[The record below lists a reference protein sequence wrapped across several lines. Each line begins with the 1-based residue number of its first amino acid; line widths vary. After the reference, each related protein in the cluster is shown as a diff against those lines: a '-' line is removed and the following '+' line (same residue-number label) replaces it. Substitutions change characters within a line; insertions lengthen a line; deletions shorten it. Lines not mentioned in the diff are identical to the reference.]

1 MANNYLEFSVEFP
14 ICKNLIVDAIAID
27 KELHQLD
34 EMEEPEWS
42 MHLRL
47 FGKDF
52 LEAFMEDGYI
62 GFSTEINT
70 VDNTYGIYCEE
81 YGEVERAALYIQM
94 LLRLKI
100 PTVDHVLLQWAEY
113 CSKPRP

>member
-52 LEAFMEDGYI
+52 
-62 GFSTEINT
+62 
-70 VDNTYGIYCEE
+70 
-81 YGEVERAALYIQM
+81 
-94 LLRLKI
+94 
-100 PTVDHVLLQWAEY
+100 W
-113 CSKPRP
+113 KPSWKMATLDFPQK